1 MNFSYYCHFTTPL
14 SLVVLIS
21 MIFACELNPENLI
34 GVRIKPRQT
43 QPNVSFFAC
52 ANIQFRKPWKSFN
65 YLCTPCPIHQALLF
79 QFGKIHWIL
88 FFFGVFCLFFSSLP
102 IAANHFYSKHFF
114 LTFSVCTKCT
124 CESLFLC
131 CHSLYFF
138 FSNMNTNCHVMSFHY
153 LSDTPIKWMFA
164 LWYSERNK

>member
-14 SLVVLIS
+14 SLFVLIS
-21 MIFACELNPENLI
+21 MIFACELNTENLI

-88 FFFGVFCLFFSSLP
+88 FFSVFSVYFSLSQLRQIIFIPNTSFWLLVYVRNVRVSLCFCAAIRCIFSSQTW
-102 IAANHFYSKHFF
+102 IQ
-114 LTFSVCTKCT
+114 T
-124 CESLFLC
+124 
-131 CHSLYFF
+131 
-138 FSNMNTNCHVMSFHY
+138 VMSCHFTICPT
-153 LSDTPIKWMFA
+153 LQ
-164 LWYSERNK
+164 

>member
-43 QPNVSFFAC
+43 QSNVSFFAC

-88 FFFGVFCLFFSSLP
+88 SFFR
-102 IAANHFYSKHFF
+102 FF
-114 LTFSVCTKCT
+114 LSIFFLLSQLRQIIFIPNTSFWLLVYVRNVRV
-124 CESLFLC
+124 SLCFC
-131 CHSLYFF
+131 AAIRCISP
-138 FSNMNTNCHVMSFHY
+138 SQTWIQTVMSCHFTICPT
-153 LSDTPIKWMFA
+153 LQ
-164 LWYSERNK
+164 